1 MTRHYYQ
8 MIVAG
13 TPVFICP
20 SKEADLD
27 DLDLYAQIEKAN
39 VDNMTFGDYT
49 LTGFYD
55 FGPNLKQYDYYVG
68 GDGNIWNWPN
78 ATTNLKATRA
88 IITHNLGAEGAR
100 LTIASNDE
108 ETTTPI
114 VAVYDTETKKMTLF
128 EDGNVY
134 NLNGQV
140 VRKNA
145 TSLEGLAKG
154 IYIVN
159 GKKVS
164 VK

>member
-1 MTRHYYQ
+1 
-8 MIVAG
+8 
-13 TPVFICP
+13 
-20 SKEADLD
+20 
-27 DLDLYAQIEKAN
+27 
-39 VDNMTFGDYT
+39 
-49 LTGFYD
+49 
-55 FGPNLKQYDYYVG
+55 
-68 GDGNIWNWPN
+68 
-78 ATTNLKATRA
+78 
-88 IITHNLGAEGAR
+88 
-100 LTIASNDE
+100 
-108 ETTTPI
+108 
-114 VAVYDTETKKMTLF
+114 MTLF